1 MNGHWE
7 QNRWY
12 LYQTHIM
19 ENVGNMPWNC
29 GKIKVYGS
37 CNPFF
42 IGKLQMH
49 LVGLE
54 PSISCNPAKH
64 TFFLCNGLR
73 PSYEIPKKKKKS
85 E

>member
-1 MNGHWE
+1 MV
-7 QNRWY
+7 
-12 LYQTHIM
+12 I
-19 ENVGNMPWNC
+19 ENKIVGIY
-29 GKIKVYGS
+29 IKHTLWKMQETCHEIVEKLRFMALATL
-37 CNPFF
+37 FF

-64 TFFLCNGLR
+64 TFFLCNALR
-73 PSYEIPKKKKKS
+73 PSYEIPQKKKKKS

>member
-1 MNGHWE
+1 MV
-7 QNRWY
+7 
-12 LYQTHIM
+12 I
-19 ENVGNMPWNC
+19 ENKIVGIY
-29 GKIKVYGS
+29 IKHTLWKMQETCHEIVEKLRFMALATL
-37 CNPFF
+37 FF

-49 LVGLE
+49 LVGLDG
-54 PSISCNPAKH
+54 NPAKH